1 MSTSLFPWEPPGWID
16 AKAWNAF
23 VKMRKAKG
31 SRAPFTEEARDRA
44 VLVLD
49 RLRSQ
54 GHPPAEV
61 LWQSVLNGWSGLFG
75 IKETEGAAPA
85 ASGQQAVT
93 QTQTLFHEWDRQR
106 EAARS
111 PESVAARQAALAAL
125 RRLQ

>member
-1 MSTSLFPWEPPGWID
+1 MTTTLFPWEPPSWID
-16 AKAWNAF
+16 AKAWGAF

-44 VLVLD
+44 VIVLD

-75 IKETEGAAPA
+75 IKETEGAPTTA
-85 ASGQQAVT
+85 GQQAVV
-93 QTQTLFHEWDRQR
+93 QTQNLFTEWDRQR

-111 PESVAARQAALAAL
+111 PESVAARQAALAKMG
-125 RRLQ
+125 RLQ